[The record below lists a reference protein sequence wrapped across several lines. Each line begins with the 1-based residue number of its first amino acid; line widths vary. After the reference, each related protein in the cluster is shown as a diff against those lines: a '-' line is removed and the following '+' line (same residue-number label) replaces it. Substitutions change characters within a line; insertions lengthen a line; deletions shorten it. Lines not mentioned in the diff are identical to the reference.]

1 MVAYFFKVQLR
12 GKMSMEIIQE
22 TRVERWRKVM
32 RVAWPLIIANSF
44 WSLQLTIDRIFLGNF
59 STEALGAAMAVM
71 GVFGVFMALLQQTAG
86 YVMTFVAQ
94 YYGARRFE
102 MIGPAVWQ
110 SLYLGTVGG
119 LFILLLIPLA
129 DPFFKFVGHA
139 DSLRAL
145 EVDYFI
151 SVLFSALP
159 TALVASASGFFSG
172 IGKTKTIIWINCVG
186 LVANVI
192 LDYVMIFGKFGFP
205 VMGIFG
211 AGLATSLATVVSAV
225 VGCYLMF
232 TYKDEHTYGMNRWR
246 IDGDLLKRFVRF
258 GIPSGMQWALEGLA
272 FTVFLICIGRMNEG
286 SAGLAASSIVV
297 TIMMLAVLP
306 PMGIAQANAVLLG
319 QYLGEKTPRR
329 AEATTWSALQMA
341 WIYIFSVG
349 LSFAF
354 FPEFYLS
361 WFHNAENA
369 PLWDQVSVMVP
380 ILLVFVAFFT
390 TFDSMNLIFSFAL
403 KGAGDTK
410 FVSLVALLLP
420 WPLMIAPTLYFQ
432 DHEKGVYLAW
442 VAASIFITLQA
453 VVFFKRFLGGK
464 WKQMSVI

>member
-1 MVAYFFKVQLR
+1 
-12 GKMSMEIIQE
+12 MEVINE

-32 RVAWPLIIANSF
+32 QVAWPLIIANSF

-110 SLYLGTVGG
+110 SLYLGVAGG
-119 LFILLLIPLA
+119 LLLLLLIPLA
-129 DPFFKFVGHA
+129 DPFFRFVGHA
-139 DSLRAL
+139 DSLRML
-145 EVDYFI
+145 EVEYFI
-151 SVLFSALP
+151 PILFSALP
-159 TALVASASGFFSG
+159 TAVVASASGFFSG
-172 IGKTKTIIWINCVG
+172 IGKTRIIIWINCVG

-192 LDYVMIFGKFGFP
+192 LDYAMIFGKWGFP
-205 VMGIFG
+205 VMGAFG
-211 AGLATSLATVVSAV
+211 AGLATSIATVFSAI

-232 TYKDEHTYGMNRWR
+232 THRDENNYAMKQWR
-246 IDGDLLKRFVRF
+246 LDGDLLKRFIRF
-258 GIPSGMQWALEGLA
+258 GVPSGLQWALEGLA
-272 FTVFLICIGRMNEG
+272 FTVFLIFIGRMPEG

-306 PMGIAQANAVLLG
+306 PMGIAQANSVLLG
-319 QYLGEKTPRR
+319 QYLGEKTPQR
-329 AEATTWSALQMA
+329 AEATTWSALQIA

-349 LSFAF
+349 VSFAI
-354 FPEFYLS
+354 FPEFYLN

-369 PLWDQVSVMVP
+369 PLWEQVSVMVP
-380 ILLVFVAFFT
+380 ILLIFVAFFT
-390 TFDSMNLIFSFAL
+390 TFDSMNLVFSFAL

-420 WPLMIAPTLYFQ
+420 WPLMIAPTIYFH
-432 DHEKGVYLAW
+432 DHKQGVYLAW
-442 VAASIFITLQA
+442 AAASVFITFQA
-453 VVFFKRFLGGK
+453 MVFFKRFLGGK
-464 WKQMSVI
+464 WKSMSVI